1 MFIRSI
7 VVMLCVLL
15 VSLGS
20 AVAQTLPVATRGEL
34 LYSAHCIA
42 CHSSQVHW
50 RDKKLARDWPSLQA
64 EVRRGQKLAQLGWV
78 DGDVAEVA
86 RYLNARYYR
95 YPGAQ
100 SG

>member
-1 MFIRSI
+1 MLSRSI
-7 VVMLCVLL
+7 PVMLFALL
-15 VSLGS
+15 ASLGS
-20 AVAQTLPVATRGEL
+20 AAAQTLPVATRGEL

-50 RDKKLARDWPSLQA
+50 RAKKLATDWPNLQA
-64 EVRRGQKLAQLGWV
+64 EVRRWQKLAQLGWG
-78 DGDVAEVA
+78 DDDVAEVA

-95 YPGAQ
+95 YPSAQ